1 MYVRLDLPWDLG
13 DDHRGHMLHPIA
25 ISLKNLMFL
34 SPPKNVVKSWNV
46 SEIEMGQRE

>member
-13 DDHRGHMLHPIA
+13 DDHRGHMLHPKGNDFP
-25 ISLKNLMFL
+25 KN
-34 SPPKNVVKSWNV
+34 SPKNVVTTWNV

>member
-25 ISLKNLMFL
+25 ISLKKPHVSFL
-34 SPPKNVVKSWNV
+34 PKNVVKSWNV